1 MPQIGLIIPPFRLP
15 FTSVISFQTIWQLN
29 LHHACKWAPFLRD
42 ATDNDKNETH
52 SEPNAPSTVCWT
64 RRFFCP
70 LTTRWIN
77 GSSLLPRLEGGQT
90 NTGASAFTVICP
102 SLYCTPR
109 SVWGAWGRYYTMYCI
124 PMSSKSGAEKEI
136 HTFLGKK
143 NKRTFRAGDG
153 DAGRGVSPTRGG
165 KRKASLW

>member
-1 MPQIGLIIPPFRLP
+1 MPQIGLIIPPFSLP
-15 FTSVISFQTIWQLN
+15 FTSVISFQTIWQLI

-70 LTTRWIN
+70 LTIHWIN
-77 GSSLLPRLEGGQT
+77 GSSLLPRLEGKCECVY
-90 NTGASAFTVICP
+90 SDLSEFV
-102 SLYCTPR
+102 LYTEEC
-109 SVWGAWGRYYTMYCI
+109 VGAWGRCYTMYCI

-153 DAGRGVSPTRGG
+153 DAGCGVSPTRGG